1 MVTNYNWREGAK
13 KGHILMRDGE
23 DYVNNNKRYDRA
35 HILLNTAY
43 NAAILD
49 KTAKDIELANICLWN
64 ENLDINPFTKRNEEA
79 LKWYKRGL
87 AYIRNNCNTKQ
98 CIITK
103 ASLYNSIGVAHHH
116 QTTRW
121 TTGGPIPQS
130 SFYNYNKACKI
141 INDNP
146 NYKNAF
152 KLLSTKLKQ
161 NSGGRIKFLGGDNNS
176 SYIGSGGNYV
186 SAF

>member
-1 MVTNYNWREGAK
+1 
-13 KGHILMRDGE
+13 L
-23 DYVNNNKRYDRA
+23 
-35 HILLNTAY
+35 
-43 NAAILD
+43 
-49 KTAKDIELANICLWN
+49 N

-79 LKWYKRGL
+79 LKWY
-87 AYIRNNCNTKQ
+87 IRNNC
-98 CIITK
+98 K

-130 SFYNYNKACKI
+130 SFYNYNKAC
-141 INDNP
+141 NDNP

-161 NSGGRIKFLGGDNNS
+161 NSGGNNS